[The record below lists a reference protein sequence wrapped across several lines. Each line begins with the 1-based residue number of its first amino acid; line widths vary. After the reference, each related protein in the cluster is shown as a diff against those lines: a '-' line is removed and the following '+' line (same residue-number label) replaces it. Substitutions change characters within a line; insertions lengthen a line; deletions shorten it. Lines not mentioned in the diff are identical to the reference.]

1 MLASLPTGYQ
11 NRFQVTTQ
19 QVSGSA
25 NQYQAIVTQTS
36 PFNRSQVSELEL
48 FIEAREILTNR
59 YSNRA
64 TIKMTIAAVNN
75 DSDGNSCDINRNSPK
90 FPVPMYIVNIR
101 EGNYTKVHQL
111 LLEVSATDGD
121 ENQVSGILFD
131 IQGVSNNGAGKF
143 SLKSNGQT
151 GKISIKYFRSCWGQS
166 CIPWKESLKAQEYW
180 HRFWK
185 LELEKICTVKGLYV
199 KKKSVQW

>member
-1 MLASLPTGYQ
+1 
-11 NRFQVTTQ
+11 
-19 QVSGSA
+19 
-25 NQYQAIVTQTS
+25 
-36 PFNRSQVSELEL
+36 
-48 FIEAREILTNR
+48 
-59 YSNRA
+59 
-64 TIKMTIAAVNN
+64 MTIAAVNN

-121 ENQVSGILFD
+121 ENQVGGILFD

-151 GKISIKYFRSCWGQS
+151 GDR
-166 CIPWKESLKAQEYW
+166 
-180 HRFWK
+180 
-185 LELEKICTVKGLYV
+185 
-199 KKKSVQW
+199 KSVV